1 MVLSG
6 PSGARLP
13 MVKLAWASVLV
24 FALAGATWV
33 SSGDRDSAPQSSEV
47 VVELRQLPLEA
58 QQTYRLIVAGGPF
71 PYAKDGSVFANRER
85 LLPGKPR
92 GFYREY
98 TVPTPAAADRGPRR
112 IVCGGRQPE
121 MPRTCFYSADHY
133 ASFGRIVP

>member
-1 MVLSG
+1 MGLSG

-24 FALAGATWV
+24 FALAGATWF
-33 SSGDRDSAPQSSEV
+33 SSGHRDSAPQSSEV